1 MSFTDVF
8 PLAGIGKVDQS
19 FSQLDLNAKS
29 QLLRDKIKLLRQS
42 SKAPQEA
49 LHQIDSHL
57 NAIAQEPNL
66 IRQWNHYELAY
77 EGFIATAGQDD
88 LLGVVLNLRARMQI
102 LDPTTQEIW
111 SKPKLEQLEEQVRAG
126 SGNGT
131 IREEIASLARA
142 IYERGLRFVRNSSLR
157 SRILRTALFLNVTL
171 SLGVITLLWYF
182 QLKQIPS
189 DSAWQTPLIGCLG
202 ACGALLRATIQLRQS
217 QWEIE
222 DLRMQPAILLFR
234 AAFGAVLALAVTL
247 FLRLRVIDFPYLH
260 TGAPD
265 LTPLSSA
272 ALYIFAFL
280 SGFAEPTVFSAL
292 ERLARRSTAQPAAR
306 RLETENRSSI

>member
-1 MSFTDVF
+1 MTFTDVF
-8 PLAGIGKVDQS
+8 PLTGIGKVDQG

-42 SKAPQEA
+42 SKAPQET

-77 EGFIATAGQDD
+77 EGFIATAGLDD
-88 LLGVVLNLRARMQI
+88 LLGVMLNLRARTQI
-102 LDPTTQEIW
+102 LDPTAQQIW
-111 SKPKLEQLEEQVRAG
+111 SKLKLEQLEEQVRAG
-126 SGNGT
+126 TANGA

-142 IYERGLRFVRNSSLR
+142 IYERALRFVRNSSLR
-157 SRILRTALFLNVTL
+157 ARVLKTALFLNVAL
-171 SLGVITLLWYF
+171 SLAVITLLWYF

-202 ACGALLRATIQLRQS
+202 ACGALLRATIQVRQS
-217 QWEIE
+217 QWEME
-222 DLRMQPAILLFR
+222 DLKMQPAVLLFR

-265 LTPLSSA
+265 LTPLTPA
-272 ALYIFAFL
+272 VLYIFAFL
-280 SGFAEPTVFSAL
+280 SGFGEQTIFTKL
-292 ERLARRSTAQPAAR
+292 ERRARKTTSTLGAR
-306 RLETENRSSI
+306 QAEDDNGS

>member
-1 MSFTDVF
+1 MNFTEVF
-8 PLAGIGKVDQS
+8 PLTGIGKADQS

-42 SKAPQEA
+42 SKAPQET

-77 EGFIATAGQDD
+77 EGFISTASHDD
-88 LLGVVLNLRARMQI
+88 LLGVLLTLRARMQV
-102 LDPTTQEIW
+102 LDPAALEIW
-111 SKPKLEQLEEQVRAG
+111 SKAKVEHLEEVVRAG
-126 SGNGT
+126 TADGT

-157 SRILRTALFLNVTL
+157 CRILRTALLLNVGL
-171 SLGVITLLWYF
+171 SVAVITLLWYF

-189 DSAWQTPLIGCLG
+189 DSAWQTPLIACLG
-202 ACGALLRATIQLRQS
+202 AIGALLRATIQLRQS

-247 FLRLRVIDFPYLH
+247 FLRLRVIDFPDLH
-260 TGAPD
+260 TGDPG
-265 LTPLSSA
+265 LTPLASA

-292 ERLARRSTAQPAAR
+292 ERLARRSSSQPAAR
-306 RLETENRSSI
+306 RAEAEKRTAT

>member
-1 MSFTDVF
+1 MTLTDVF
-8 PLAGIGKVDQS
+8 PLTGIGKVDQS

-42 SKAPQEA
+42 SKAPQET
-49 LHQIDSHL
+49 LHQIDTHL

-77 EGFIATAGQDD
+77 EGFIATAGHDD
-88 LLGVVLNLRARMQI
+88 LLGVLLTLRARAQI
-102 LDPTTQEIW
+102 LDAPAQEMW

-126 SGNGT
+126 TVNGT
-131 IREEIASLARA
+131 VREEIASLARA
-142 IYERGLRFVRNSSLR
+142 IFERGLRFVRNSSLR
-157 SRILRTALFLNVTL
+157 ARVLKTAIFLNVALFLA
-171 SLGVITLLWYF
+171 VITLLWYF

-189 DSAWQTPLIGCLG
+189 DSAWQTPLIASLG

-217 QWEIE
+217 QWEME
-222 DLRMQPAILLFR
+222 DLRLQPAVLLFR

-265 LTPLSSA
+265 ETPLAPA

-280 SGFAEPTVFSAL
+280 AGFAEHSIFTAL
-292 ERLARRSTAQPAAR
+292 ERLARNPRGLLGALPREADNR
-306 RLETENRSSI
+306 RPI